1 MEGLLRLF
9 CLPSTGIAA
18 LFFVSVLFVTNML
31 KPIKESQ
38 EKQSR
43 FIAAA
48 SHELRSP
55 LSVICANNSAIASV
69 TNESQKFIEGI
80 DKECKRMARLIN
92 DMLILASADAK
103 SWEIKKEPVETDTLL
118 IETYE
123 AFLPLCL
130 QKDHSLSLEL
140 PEEALPAIISDKE
153 RLKQVLLILLD
164 NALAYSPNNKD
175 IILRSYTNNHFLYL
189 EVQDHGVGIADK
201 DKKLIFDRFTG
212 LIHPVMKSSISDW
225 DLALRRKSS
234 NSLVESLPFVIPKEA
249 APPSVSE
256 SIFRHKKQS
265 MHYLPY

>member
-1 MEGLLRLF
+1 MRNFRSVMEGLLRLF

-69 TNESQKFIEGI
+69 TNDSQKFIEGI
-80 DKECKRMARLIN
+80 DKECKRMGRLIN

-201 DKKLIFDRFTG
+201 DKKLIFDRFYRLDPSRNEKQHFG
-212 LIHPVMKSSISDW
+212 LGLSIAKEIIQLLGGKLTVRDTEGGGATFSIRIH
-225 DLALRRKSS
+225 
-234 NSLVESLPFVIPKEA
+234 IP
-249 APPSVSE
+249 S
-256 SIFRHKKQS
+256 
-265 MHYLPY
+265 